1 MKGYPLK
8 LDTLVLTEESTL
20 MINMTNLADTEKLAL
35 FGGPKTI
42 QTEFKRYNSIGAEEV
57 QAAKKVIESGVLSQ
71 FIGAW
76 HEDFYGGPKVREF
89 ERQCAEYFGVK
100 HAVTV
105 NSWTSGLVAAVGAI
119 GIEPG
124 DEVIVTPWTMSA
136 SATAILHWNAI
147 PVFADIDPET
157 FNLDPKSV
165 EANITPYTKAI
176 MVADIFGQSADMDEL
191 MAIATK
197 HGLKVI
203 SDAAQAPGA
212 LYKGKHAGTFA
223 HVGGY
228 SLNYHKH
235 IHTGEGGILVTDDD
249 EIAERLQLIRNH
261 AEVVVGDKGVT
272 NLSNM
277 IGHNFRLGEIECA
290 MGIEQLKKL
299 SGFVESRQHLANRL
313 TEGLKGLR
321 GLRTPVVKPDRT
333 HVYYVYPIILDVEEL
348 GISKGRIHAALQAE
362 GVTVANRYQNIH
374 LLPVYQKKIAYGS
387 RGFPWVSDICHRDVD
402 YSKGICPVA
411 EELNDSTYLGFGL
424 CVYDWTND
432 DVDLIA
438 KAFRKVWSNLEMLKG
453 SALLGGEA

>member
-1 MKGYPLK
+1 MSNP
-8 LDTLVLTEESTL
+8 
-20 MINMTNLADTEKLAL
+20 KLAL
-35 FGGPKTI
+35 LGGPKTI
-42 QTEFKRYNSIGAEEV
+42 QTTFKRYNPIGVEEV
-57 QAAKKVIESGVLSQ
+57 EAAKQVIESGVLSQ
-71 FIGAW
+71 FLGAW

-89 ERQCAEYFGVK
+89 ERQCAAYFGVK

-136 SATAILHWNAI
+136 TATAILHWNAI

-191 MAIATK
+191 MAIAAK

-203 SDAAQAPGA
+203 SDTAQAPGA
-212 LYKGKHAGTFA
+212 LYKGRHAGTLA
-223 HVGGY
+223 DVGGY

-235 IHTGEGGILVTDDD
+235 IHTGEGGILVTDND
-249 EIAERLQLIRNH
+249 EIADRVQLIRNH

-272 NLSNM
+272 NLANM

-290 MGIEQLKKL
+290 IGIEQLKKL
-299 SGFVESRQHLANRL
+299 DRLVQSRQLLADRL
-313 TEGLKGLR
+313 TGGLKGLR
-321 GLRTPVVKPDRT
+321 GLRTPVVKPGCT
-333 HVYYVYPIILDVEEL
+333 HVYYVYPMVLDIEAL
-348 GISKGRIHAALQAE
+348 GVSRERIHAALQAE
-362 GVTVANRYQNIH
+362 GVAVSQHYQNIH
-374 LLPVYQKKIAYGS
+374 LLPLYQRKIAYGS
-387 RGFPWVSDICHRDVD
+387 MGFPWTSDICRRDVD

-411 EELNDSTYLGFGL
+411 EQLNDSTYLGFGM
-424 CVYDWTND
+424 CVYDLTED
-432 DVDLIA
+432 DVDLIVM
-438 KAFRKVWSNLEMLKG
+438 AFHKVWNSLE
-453 SALLGGEA
+453 LLSL

>member
-1 MKGYPLK
+1 MNNHGSKE
-8 LDTLVLTEESTL
+8 T
-20 MINMTNLADTEKLAL
+20 LAL

-42 QTEFKRYNSIGAEEV
+42 QTDFRRYNPLGVEEV
-57 QAAKKVIESGVLSQ
+57 QAAKGVIESGVLSQ
-71 FIGAW
+71 FLGAW
-76 HEDFYGGPKVREF
+76 HEDFYGGPKVKEF
-89 ERQCAEYFGVK
+89 EQQCAEYFGVK
-100 HAVTV
+100 HAITV

-136 SATAILHWNAI
+136 TATAILHWNAI

-191 MAIATK
+191 MAIAAK
-197 HGLKVI
+197 YGLKVI
-203 SDAAQAPGA
+203 SDTAQAPGA
-212 LYKGKHAGTFA
+212 IYKGKYAGTVA

-235 IHTGEGGILVTDDD
+235 IHTGEGGILVTNDD
-249 EIAERLQLIRNH
+249 EFAERLQLIRNH

-299 SGFVESRQHLANRL
+299 DGFVKSRQGLAERL
-313 TEGLKGLR
+313 NEGLKGLR
-321 GLRTPVVKPDRT
+321 GLRTPVVKADRT
-333 HVYYVYPIILDVEEL
+333 HVYYVYPMILDLDEL
-348 GISKGRIHAALQAE
+348 GVSRDQIHAALLAE
-362 GVTVANRYQNIH
+362 GVATSKRYQNIH
-374 LLPVYQKKIAYGS
+374 LLPMYQKKMAYGS
-387 RGFPWVSDICHRDVD
+387 RGFPWVSDICHREVS
-402 YSKGICPVA
+402 YAKGICPVA
-411 EELNDSTYLGFGL
+411 EELYDSTYLGFGM
-424 CVYDWTND
+424 CVYDLSD
-432 DVDLIA
+432 QDVDLIVR
-438 KAFRKVWSNLEMLKG
+438 AFKKVWNSLDQLAI
-453 SALLGGEA
+453 SSPS